1 MASNNITSKRRRV
14 RCSVLIL
21 ALQLLFISNARAFI
35 PTLTSRLSTTSGD
48 VVTRGD
54 SSPVFSAA
62 FDPMDISLSGSSLW
76 DVGSARIERWKRKTQ
91 DAMHKFAKKKTIDEE
106 EYEQTK
112 AEWEAQFCNL
122 ESLREL
128 FGENQ
133 NKLWGDLD
141 ASTTRRLYKI
151 LLPRAL
157 LGMYQVGLKPEDLA
171 PLAYQA
177 RLAAKL
183 YTRERSQV
191 PSRVFAQTLDGVR
204 AYKKFGK
211 FQTTGMTYPQ
221 IWSKY
226 ERIIMDEIED
236 EDDVDDDAVT
246 AQICLKI
253 LERSCQTN
261 SQVDN
266 FFLKN
271 TEGSG
276 ASNALMQEQMQ
287 DLSTVIDQLEREV
300 KDLLEPVVKKTEN
313 ERQTSRM
320 KTLRLLV
327 RAKRRLDELHPL
339 QNTNNSHEEHQ
350 GLHTASNSLAPSK
363 FRHDKHNHRE
373 KNWISRN
380 RI

>member
-1 MASNNITSKRRRV
+1 MITSNSATKRRRA
-14 RCSVLIL
+14 RCSLL
-21 ALQLLFISNARAFI
+21 LLSLLLFISQVQGFI
-35 PTLTSRLSTTSGD
+35 PTSTSHLTTTPGDITNSESTS
-48 VVTRGD
+48 V
-54 SSPVFSAA
+54 SSAA
-62 FDPMDISLSGSSLW
+62 FDPIDVSLSGTSLW
-76 DVGSARIERWKRKTQ
+76 DVGSERIDRWKLKTR
-91 DAMHKFAKKKTIDEE
+91 DAVSRLTKKKTVAEE
-106 EYEQTK
+106 KYERTK
-112 AEWEAQFCNL
+112 KEWEAQFCTL

-157 LGMYQVGLKPEDLA
+157 LGMYQVGVKPEDLA

-191 PSRVFAQTLDGVR
+191 PARVFAQTLDGVR

-226 ERIIMDEIED
+226 ERMIMDEMED

-253 LERSCQTN
+253 LERSCQSN
-261 SQVDN
+261 SLVDN

-271 TEGSG
+271 GERSG
-276 ASNALMQEQMQ
+276 VSNALMNEQKE
-287 DLSTVIDQLEREV
+287 DLSTAIDQLEREV
-300 KDLLEPVVKKTEN
+300 KDLLGPVAQKTEL
-313 ERQTSRM
+313 ERQAVRI

-327 RAKRRLDELHPL
+327 RAKQRLDKLHPL
-339 QNTNNSHEEHQ
+339 
-350 GLHTASNSLAPSK
+350 
-363 FRHDKHNHRE
+363 
-373 KNWISRN
+373 
-380 RI
+380 